1 MDTKWKKRK
10 KIVSFIMFFLGVSL
24 SLGSFA
30 EILRLKPAGVRIWQ
44 LDRMLEDDYQESR
57 RFREYVERRLED
69 FLLMAAG
76 GDGLWGIWGYEDGT
90 YYGGGYDGYLYE
102 DFGPHTQNLDR
113 KSTRLNSSHR

>member
-44 LDRMLEDDYQESR
+44 LDRMLEDDYQIGIASC
-57 RFREYVERRLED
+57 REKI
-69 FLLMAAG
+69 FLK
-76 GDGLWGIWGYEDGT
+76 I
-90 YYGGGYDGYLYE
+90 
-102 DFGPHTQNLDR
+102 
-113 KSTRLNSSHR
+113 